1 LKVGGAKNNF
11 MGANWFTSQSRG
23 KDVRNAYDRAVAE
36 AEYEHGH
43 QEGYSGHINS
53 SAGYRDVTKEYK
65 ASGMT
70 IRDFMYQQMDKL
82 TKHQGAQA
90 ICIQEPRGNDNKIKT
105 QVEHVV
111 TPGTKKWVLTYI
123 VYCGDSR
130 IASALTKGDAVKRA
144 RDYSE
149 KHQCSTLIKMERRL
163 EKDAHAL
170 VAKITYKKSST
181 EKDGEWVFFGWASY

>member
-1 LKVGGAKNNF
+1 VELKTTI
-11 MGANWFTSQSRG
+11 MGANWFTTQSRG
-23 KDVRNAYDRAVAE
+23 KDVRNAYDRAVERAE
-36 AEYEHGH
+36 GEYGH
-43 QEGYSGHINS
+43 QEGYSGEINS
-53 SAGYRDVTKEYK
+53 SAGYRDVTKEFK
-65 ASGMT
+65 ASGKT
-70 IRDFMYQQMDKL
+70 IREFMNQQMDRL
-82 TKHQGAQA
+82 SKHQGAQA
-90 ICIQEPRGNDNKIKT
+90 ICIQEPKSNDNKIKT

-149 KHQCSTLIKMERRL
+149 KHQCTTTIKMERRL

-181 EKDGEWVFFGWASY
+181 ERDGEWIFFGWASY

>member
-1 LKVGGAKNNF
+1 
-11 MGANWFTSQSRG
+11 MGANWFATQSRG
-23 KDVRNAYDRAVAE
+23 KDVRNAYDRAVGE

-43 QEGYSGHINS
+43 QEGYSGEINS

-65 ASGMT
+65 ASGKS
-70 IRDFMYQQMDKL
+70 IRHFMDQQMNKL
-82 TKHQGAQA
+82 TKHQEAQA

-170 VAKITYKKSST
+170 VDKVTYKKSST
-181 EKDGEWVFFGWASY
+181 EKDGEWIFFGWASY

>member
-1 LKVGGAKNNF
+1 
-11 MGANWFTSQSRG
+11 MGASWFSTYSKG
-23 KDVRNAYDRAVAE
+23 KSVQAAYNNAVEDANH
-36 AEYEHGH
+36 EYGH
-43 QEGYSGHINS
+43 QEGYSGEINS

-65 ASGMT
+65 ASGKSMAEF
-70 IRDFMYQQMDKL
+70 IKQSMDRL

-90 ICIQEPRGNDNKIKT
+90 ICIEEPRGNDNKIKT
-105 QVEHVV
+105 QVEHIV

-123 VYCGDSR
+123 VYCGESR

-149 KHQCSTLIKMERRL
+149 KHQCTTVIKMERRL

-170 VAKITYKKSST
+170 VAKVTYKKSST
-181 EKDGEWVFFGWASY
+181 EKDGRWVFFGWASY

>member
-1 LKVGGAKNNF
+1 
-11 MGANWFTSQSRG
+11 MGANWFTTQSKG
-23 KDVRNAYDRAVAE
+23 KNVQDAYNKAVDRAND
-36 AEYEHGH
+36 EYGH
-43 QEGYSGHINS
+43 QEGYSGEINS
-53 SAGYRDVTKEYK
+53 SAGCRDITKEYK
-65 ASGMT
+65 ASGKGM
-70 IRDFMYQQMDKL
+70 REFMDQQIDRL
-82 TKHQGAQA
+82 SKHQGAQA
-90 ICIQEPRGNDNKIKT
+90 ICIQEPKSNDNKIKT

-130 IASALTKGDAVKRA
+130 IASSLTKGDAVKRA

-149 KHQCSTLIKMERRL
+149 KNQCTTTIKMERRL

-181 EKDGEWVFFGWASY
+181 EKDGEWVFFGWAGY

>member
-23 KDVRNAYDRAVAE
+23 KSVQEAYVRAVERAE
-36 AEYEHGH
+36 DEYGH
-43 QEGYSGHINS
+43 QDGYSGEINS

-65 ASGMT
+65 ASGKT
-70 IRDFMYQQMDKL
+70 IRDFMDQQMNKL

-90 ICIQEPRGNDNKIKT
+90 ICIQEPKGNDNKIKT
-105 QVEHVV
+105 QVEHIV

-181 EKDGEWVFFGWASY
+181 EKDGEWIFFGYASY

>member
-1 LKVGGAKNNF
+1 
-11 MGANWFTSQSRG
+11 MGANWFRTYSMG
-23 KDVRNAYDRAVAE
+23 NTVREAYNSAVEDAE
-36 AEYEHGH
+36 REYGH
-43 QEGYSGHINS
+43 QEGYSGEINS
-53 SAGYRDVTKEYK
+53 SAGFRDVTREFK
-65 ASGMT
+65 ASGKSLNDY
-70 IRDFMYQQMDKL
+70 IDQQQDKL

-90 ICIQEPRGNDNKIKT
+90 ICIQEPKGNDNKIKT

-130 IASALTKGDAVKRA
+130 IVSALTKGDALKLARA
-144 RDYSE
+144 YSE
-149 KHQCSTLIKMERRL
+149 MNQCTTTIKMERRL

-181 EKDGEWVFFGWASY
+181 ERDGEWIFFGWAGY

>member
-1 LKVGGAKNNF
+1 
-11 MGANWFTSQSRG
+11 MGSQSFTTYSRG
-23 KDVRNAYDRAVAE
+23 KNVNDAYNRAVESAE
-36 AEYEHGH
+36 EEYGH
-43 QEGYSGHINS
+43 QEGYSGQINS

-65 ASGMT
+65 ASGKSV
-70 IRDFMYQQMDKL
+70 REFMNQQMDRL
-82 TKHQGAQA
+82 SKHQGAQA
-90 ICIQEPRGNDNKIKT
+90 ICIQEPKGNDNKIKT

-130 IASALTKGDAVKRA
+130 IASAVTKGDAVKRA

-149 KHQCSTLIKMERRL
+149 KHQCSTIIKMERRL

-170 VAKITYKKSST
+170 VARVTYKKSST
-181 EKDGEWVFFGWASY
+181 ERDGEWIFFGWASE